1 MSLQVTLENV
11 KKAVTRDGN
20 DRLRQELKTGQ
31 RGLNET
37 EILALDRRSLISY
50 VVALRMKANQL
61 ISVKKE
67 IVDFDYKK
75 VVLFTQ
81 TEVADADLTRDG
93 ATGGEE
99 KLELGDQSVLIQLM
113 MMMKSD
119 KLDRE
124 TRDRE

>member
-67 IVDFDYKK
+67 IADFDYKK
-75 VVLFTQ
+75 VVIFTES
-81 TEVADADLTRDG
+81 EVADTDLTREG
-93 ATGGEE
+93 VT
-99 KLELGDQSVLIQLM
+99 IQVR
-113 MMMKSD
+113 S
-119 KLDRE
+119 
-124 TRDRE
+124 